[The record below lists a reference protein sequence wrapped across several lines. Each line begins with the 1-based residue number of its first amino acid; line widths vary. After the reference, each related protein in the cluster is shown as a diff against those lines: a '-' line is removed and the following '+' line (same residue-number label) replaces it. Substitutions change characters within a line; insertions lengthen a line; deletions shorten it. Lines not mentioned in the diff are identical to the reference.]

1 MDGWQV
7 VSKEH
12 TGTSGLLV
20 LVPVFN
26 EGPHVKEVLR
36 NIRQYSNADILV
48 VNDGSTDDSL
58 ARIRESDVT
67 YVISHE
73 KNVGPGGA
81 LISGFRF
88 AIERHYQVLV
98 TMDADG
104 QHEAGDIP
112 RFLEA
117 IGDVD
122 MVVGSRYLPDSER
135 RNAPP
140 KHREWASGVLTR
152 LVRQYTSYD
161 ITDCASGF
169 RTYKVFALRK
179 LNLTE
184 EGYAWPFQLWIQA
197 ARAGLRVK
205 EIPIALIYFQSEEDS
220 QAGSKLLRKTVNY
233 CRWVMQR
240 EMRSG
245 ESNPLQ
251 KAWWLLKERFFLLIS
266 NPFLTLF

>member
-1 MDGWQV
+1 MGARQNH
-7 VSKEH
+7 SEE
-12 TGTSGLLV
+12 TGTPSLLV

-26 EGPHVKEVLR
+26 EGPHVKAVLAG
-36 NIRQYSNADILV
+36 IRQHTAADILV
-48 VNDGSTDDSL
+48 VNDGSTDNSL
-58 ARIRESDVT
+58 ARIGESDVT
-67 YVISHE
+67 YIINHE

-88 AIERHYQVLV
+88 ATECRYQVLI

-104 QHEAGDIP
+104 QHEARDIP

-117 IGDVD
+117 IEDVD
-122 MVVGSRYLPDSER
+122 IVLGSRYLPDSER

-152 LVRQYTSYD
+152 LVCQYTAYN
-161 ITDCASGF
+161 ITDCACGF
-169 RTYKVFALRK
+169 RAYRISALRK

-184 EGYAWPFQLWIQA
+184 KGYAWPFQLWIQA
-197 ARAGLRVK
+197 DGAGLRVK
-205 EIPIALIYFQSEEDS
+205 EIPIALIYFQSGEGS
-220 QAGSKLLRKTVNY
+220 QAESRLVRKTVNY

-245 ESNPLQ
+245 EPNPLRRG
-251 KAWWLLKERFFLLIS
+251 WGLLKERFFLQIS
-266 NPFLTLF
+266 NLFLTLF

>member
-1 MDGWQV
+1 M
-7 VSKEH
+7 
-12 TGTSGLLV
+12 
-20 LVPVFN
+20 
-26 EGPHVKEVLR
+26 KEVLAD
-36 NIRQYSNADILV
+36 IRQYTAADILV

-58 ARIRESDVT
+58 ARVRESDVT
-67 YVISHE
+67 YVINHE

-88 AIERHYQVLV
+88 AVEHHYQVLI

-104 QHEAGDIP
+104 QHEARDIP
-112 RFLEA
+112 RLLEA
-117 IGDVD
+117 IEDVD
-122 MVVGSRYLPDSER
+122 MVVGSRYRPDSER

-169 RTYKVFALRK
+169 RAYKVSALRK

-184 EGYAWPFQLWIQA
+184 TGYAWPFQLWVQA

-205 EIPIALIYFQSEEDS
+205 EIPIALIYFHAAEGS
-220 QAGSKLLRKTVNY
+220 QAESRLVRKTVNY

-245 ESNPLQ
+245 EPNLLRR
-251 KAWWLLKERFFLLIS
+251 AWWLLRERFFLLIS
-266 NPFLTLF
+266 NLFLTLF

>member
-1 MDGWQV
+1 MNNEV
-7 VSKEH
+7 MSKER
-12 TGTSGLLV
+12 TGASDLLV

-26 EGPHVKEVLR
+26 EESHVKAVLTD
-36 NIRQYSNADILV
+36 IRQYTAADILV

-58 ARIRESDVT
+58 TRIRESDVT
-67 YVISHE
+67 YVINHE

-81 LISGFRF
+81 LISGFQF
-88 AIERHYQVLV
+88 AAEHHYQVLI
-98 TMDADG
+98 TIDADG
-104 QHEAGDIP
+104 QHEARDIP

-117 IGDVD
+117 IEDVD
-122 MVVGSRYLPDSER
+122 IVVGSRYLVDSER

-152 LVRQYTSYD
+152 LVRQYTSYNM
-161 ITDCASGF
+161 TDCASGF
-169 RTYKVFALRK
+169 RAYRVPALRK

-184 EGYAWPFQLWIQA
+184 KGYAWPFQLWIQA

-220 QAGSKLLRKTVNY
+220 QAESKLIRKTIRY

-245 ESNPLQ
+245 EPNPLRR
-251 KAWWLLKERFFLLIS
+251 AWWLLREKFFLRIS
-266 NPFLTLF
+266 NLFLTLF